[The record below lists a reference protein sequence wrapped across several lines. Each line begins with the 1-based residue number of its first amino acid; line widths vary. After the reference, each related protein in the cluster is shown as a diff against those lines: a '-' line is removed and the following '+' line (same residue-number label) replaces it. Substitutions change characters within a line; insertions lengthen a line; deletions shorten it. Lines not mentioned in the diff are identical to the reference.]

1 MQEAMRAQEAVV
13 LAQQKVDELHGA
25 SAPVVRRAADVVIE
39 DQDGY
44 EAAAKI
50 LTEIVKPLL
59 KKIDDVCGPVCDA
72 TNRAHKAAT
81 QQRSKLKAPLLEAE
95 RVIKRKMS
103 DYQLAEERRRREAEA
118 KERERLRRE
127 REDALLLEAQQL
139 EEAGQSEQAEA
150 LLESPPPAPPA
161 PVAAATP
168 SPKADGVATR
178 KVYTARVT
186 DLPALIRHVAAGGGS
201 PSFLTP
207 NVREIERVA
216 RALDGKL
223 ELPGVEITED
233 FAVAA
238 RGAR

>member
-1 MQEAMRAQEAVV
+1 MTETVPAHEAEVNAR
-13 LAQQKVDELHGA
+13 QKIEELHGA
-25 SAPVVRRAADVVIE
+25 TVPVVQRAADVVIE
-39 DQDGY
+39 DQDDY

-59 KKIDDVCGPVCDA
+59 KEIDDVCGPVCDA

-95 RVIKRKMS
+95 RLIKRKMS
-103 DYQLAEERRRREAEA
+103 DYQLAEERRRRELEA

-127 REDALLLEAQQL
+127 QEEALLLEAQQL
-139 EEAGQSEQAEA
+139 EEAGKTEEA
-150 LLESPPPAPPA
+150 DAVLEAPPPPQAV
-161 PVAAATP
+161 PVAVVTP
-168 SPKADGVATR
+168 PPKADGVAAR

-223 ELPGVEITED
+223 ELPGVEISGD
-233 FAVAA
+233 YAVAA

>member
-1 MQEAMRAQEAVV
+1 M
-13 LAQQKVDELHGA
+13 
-25 SAPVVRRAADVVIE
+25 RRATDVVIE
-39 DQDGY
+39 DQGGY

-59 KKIDDVCGPVCDA
+59 KEIDDVCGPVCDA

-81 QQRSKLKAPLLEAE
+81 QQRAKLKEPLLEAE

-127 REDALLLEAQQL
+127 EEDRLLLEAQQL
-139 EEAGQSEQAEA
+139 EEAGQSEKADA

-161 PVAAATP
+161 PVAAVTP
-168 SPKADGVATR
+168 PPKADGVASR

-186 DLPALIRHVAAGGGS
+186 DPMALIRHVAAGLAS
-201 PSFLTP
+201 PRYLAVQT
-207 NVREIERVA
+207 REIERDA

-223 ELPGVEITED
+223 ELPGVEITAD

-238 RGAR
+238 RGGGR